1 MKIPV
6 CRFDLESDT
15 LCPNCQERFD
25 KGKITSFDVEF
36 CKWLL
41 EKEKDYSALQDLN
54 LQRAIKVA
62 DQIILV
68 VKKRTK
74 VALLS
79 AEELIGDITETFG
92 EIIIIEG
99 PIKLRK
105 IVRTFIDPAIEVGVN
120 SLHMPGGYRE
130 SIVILRADD
139 KERIPYTT
147 AQLKEIVSA
156 IMGEEVLFEYDDGRL
171 EKDDDAT
178 EDEFE
183 ESMRK
188 LSEKRRDMN

>member
-15 LCPNCQERFD
+15 LCTNCKERFD
-25 KGKITSFDVEF
+25 KGKITSFDIEF

-41 EKEKDYSALQDLN
+41 EKEKDYSALQDLD

-62 DQIILV
+62 GWIILV

-74 VALLS
+74 TSLLS
-79 AEELIGDITETFG
+79 AEDLINDITETFG
-92 EIIIIEG
+92 EVIIIEG

-105 IVRTFIDPAIEVGVN
+105 IVRTFIDPAVEVGVN
-120 SLHMPGGYRE
+120 SLHLPGGFRE
-130 SIVILRADD
+130 SIVILRTDD
-139 KERIPYTT
+139 RERIPYTT

-156 IMGEEVLFEYDDGRL
+156 IMGEEVLFEYDDEHL
-171 EKDDDAT
+171 EKDNDTT

-183 ESMRK
+183 KKMRK
-188 LSEKRRDMN
+188 LSERQRDTD

>member
-25 KGKITSFDVEF
+25 KGKITSFDIEF

-41 EKEKDYSALQDLN
+41 EKEKDHSALQDLN

-62 DQIILV
+62 NRIILV

-74 VALLS
+74 VVLLS
-79 AEELIGDITETFG
+79 AKELISDITETFG
-92 EIIIIEG
+92 EVIIIEG

-130 SIVILRADD
+130 SIVILRVDD
-139 KERIPYTT
+139 KKRISYTT

-156 IMGEEVLFEYDDGRL
+156 IMGEKVLFEYDDERL
-171 EKDDDAT
+171 EKDDGAT

-188 LSEKRRDMN
+188 LSEKRRDME

>member
-25 KGKITSFDVEF
+25 KGKITSFDIEF

-41 EKEKDYSALQDLN
+41 EKEKDYSALEDLN

-62 DQIILV
+62 DRIILV

-74 VALLS
+74 NALLS
-79 AEELIGDITETFG
+79 AEELISAITEAFG
-92 EIIIIEG
+92 EVVVIEG

-105 IVRTFIDPAIEVGVN
+105 IVRTFIDPAVEVGVN

-156 IMGEEVLFEYDDGRL
+156 IMGEKVLFEYDDERL
-171 EKDDDAT
+171 EKDDDAI
-178 EDEFE
+178 EDEFD

-188 LSEKRRDMN
+188 LSERRREMD

>member
-15 LCPNCQERFD
+15 LCTNCKERFD
-25 KGKITSFDVEF
+25 KGKITSFDIEF

-62 DQIILV
+62 DWIILV

-74 VALLS
+74 ASLLS
-79 AEELIGDITETFG
+79 AEDLINDITETFG
-92 EIIIIEG
+92 EVIIIEG

-105 IVRTFIDPAIEVGVN
+105 IVRTFIDPAVEVGVN
-120 SLHMPGGYRE
+120 SLHLPGGFRE
-130 SIVILRADD
+130 SIVILRTDD
-139 KERIPYTT
+139 RERIPYTT

-156 IMGEEVLFEYDDGRL
+156 IMGEEVLFEYDDEHL
-171 EKDDDAT
+171 EKDNDTT

-183 ESMRK
+183 KKMRK
-188 LSEKRRDMN
+188 LSERQRDTD

>member
-6 CRFDLESDT
+6 CRCDLESDT

-25 KGKITSFDVEF
+25 KGKITSFDIEF

-62 DQIILV
+62 NRIILV

-74 VALLS
+74 VVLLS
-79 AEELIGDITETFG
+79 AEELISDITETFG
-92 EIIIIEG
+92 EVIIIEG

-130 SIVILRADD
+130 SIVILRAHD

-156 IMGEEVLFEYDDGRL
+156 IMGEEVLFEYDAERL

-183 ESMRK
+183 EGMRK

>member
-1 MKIPV
+1 V
-6 CRFDLESDT
+6 
-15 LCPNCQERFD
+15 RFD
-25 KGKITSFDVEF
+25 KGKITSFDIEF

-62 DQIILV
+62 NWIILV

-74 VALLS
+74 ASLLL
-79 AEELIGDITETFG
+79 AEDLINNITETFG
-92 EIIIIEG
+92 EVIIIEG

-105 IVRTFIDPAIEVGVN
+105 IVRTFIDPAVEVGVN
-120 SLHMPGGYRE
+120 SLHLPGGFRE

-139 KERIPYTT
+139 RERVPYTT

-156 IMGEEVLFEYDDGRL
+156 IMGENVLFEYDKRL
-171 EKDDDAT
+171 EKDNDTT

-183 ESMRK
+183 ERMRK
-188 LSEKRRDMN
+188 LSARQRYMN

>member
-25 KGKITSFDVEF
+25 KGKITSFDIEF

-41 EKEKDYSALQDLN
+41 EKEKDYSALEDLN

-62 DQIILV
+62 DRIILV

-74 VALLS
+74 IALLS
-79 AEELIGDITETFG
+79 AEELISAITEAFG
-92 EIIIIEG
+92 EVIVIEG

-105 IVRTFIDPAIEVGVN
+105 IVRTFIDPAVEVGVN

-156 IMGEEVLFEYDDGRL
+156 IMGEKVLFEYDERL
-171 EKDDDAT
+171 EKDDDAI
-178 EDEFE
+178 EDEFD

-188 LSEKRRDMN
+188 LSERRRDMD

>member
-1 MKIPV
+1 
-6 CRFDLESDT
+6 
-15 LCPNCQERFD
+15 
-25 KGKITSFDVEF
+25 
-36 CKWLL
+36 
-41 EKEKDYSALQDLN
+41 
-54 LQRAIKVA
+54 VA
-62 DQIILV
+62 NRIILV

-74 VALLS
+74 VVLLS
-79 AEELIGDITETFG
+79 AEELISNITETFG
-92 EIIIIEG
+92 EVIIIEG

-130 SIVILRADD
+130 NIVILRADD

-156 IMGEEVLFEYDDGRL
+156 IMGEKVLFEYDERL
-171 EKDDDAT
+171 EKEDDAT

-188 LSEKRRDMN
+188 LSEKRRDME

>member
-15 LCPNCQERFD
+15 LCHNCQERFD
-25 KGKITSFDVEF
+25 KGKITSFDIEF

-62 DQIILV
+62 DRIILV

-74 VALLS
+74 VVLLS
-79 AEELIGDITETFG
+79 AEELISDITKTFG
-92 EIIIIEG
+92 EVIIIEG

-139 KERIPYTT
+139 KKRISYTT

-156 IMGEEVLFEYDDGRL
+156 IMGEKVLFEYDDKRL

-178 EDEFE
+178 EDVFE

-188 LSEKRRDMN
+188 LSEKRRDMG

>member
-6 CRFDLESDT
+6 CRFDLELDT
-15 LCPNCQERFD
+15 LCTNCQERFD
-25 KGKITSFDVEF
+25 KGKITSFDIEF

-62 DQIILV
+62 DWIILV

-74 VALLS
+74 AFLLS
-79 AEELIGDITETFG
+79 AEDLINDITKTFG
-92 EIIIIEG
+92 EVIIIEG

-105 IVRTFIDPAIEVGVN
+105 IVRTFIDPAVEVGVN
-120 SLHMPGGYRE
+120 SLHMPGGFRE

-139 KERIPYTT
+139 RERIPYTT

-156 IMGEEVLFEYDDGRL
+156 ITGESVLFEYDDERL
-171 EKDDDAT
+171 EKDDDTT

-183 ESMRK
+183 EKMRK
-188 LSEKRRDMN
+188 LSERQRDMN

>member
-15 LCPNCQERFD
+15 LCHNCQERFD
-25 KGKITSFDVEF
+25 KGKITSFDIEF

-62 DQIILV
+62 DRIILV

-74 VALLS
+74 VVLLS
-79 AEELIGDITETFG
+79 AEELISDITETFG
-92 EIIIIEG
+92 EVIIIEG
-99 PIKLRK
+99 PTKLRK

-130 SIVILRADD
+130 SIVILRAGD
-139 KERIPYTT
+139 KERISYTT

-156 IMGEEVLFEYDDGRL
+156 IMGEEVLFEYDDERL

-183 ESMRK
+183 ERMRK
-188 LSEKRRDMN
+188 LSERRRDMN

>member
-15 LCPNCQERFD
+15 LCHNCQERFD
-25 KGKITSFDVEF
+25 KGKITSFDIEF

-62 DQIILV
+62 DRIILV

-74 VALLS
+74 VVLLS
-79 AEELIGDITETFG
+79 AEELISDITETFG
-92 EIIIIEG
+92 EVIIIEG

-105 IVRTFIDPAIEVGVN
+105 IVRTFIDPAVEVGVN
-120 SLHMPGGYRE
+120 SLHLPGGFRE

-139 KERIPYTT
+139 RERIPYTT
-147 AQLKEIVSA
+147 AQLREIVSA
-156 IMGEEVLFEYDDGRL
+156 VMGEEVLFEYDERL

>member
-25 KGKITSFDVEF
+25 KGKITSFDIEF

-41 EKEKDYSALQDLN
+41 EKEKDYSALEELN

-62 DQIILV
+62 DRIILV

-74 VALLS
+74 IALLS
-79 AEELIGDITETFG
+79 AEELISAITEAFG
-92 EIIIIEG
+92 EVIVIEG

-105 IVRTFIDPAIEVGVN
+105 IVRTFIDPAVEVGVN

-156 IMGEEVLFEYDDGRL
+156 IMGEKVLFEYDERL
-171 EKDDDAT
+171 EKDDDAI
-178 EDEFE
+178 EDEFD

-188 LSEKRRDMN
+188 LSERRRDMD

>member
-25 KGKITSFDVEF
+25 KGKITSFDIEF

-41 EKEKDYSALQDLN
+41 EKEKDYSALEDLN

-62 DQIILV
+62 DRIILV

-74 VALLS
+74 NALLS
-79 AEELIGDITETFG
+79 AEELISAITEAFG
-92 EIIIIEG
+92 EVVVIEG

-105 IVRTFIDPAIEVGVN
+105 IVRTFIDPAVEVGVN

-156 IMGEEVLFEYDDGRL
+156 IMGEKVLFEYDERL
-171 EKDDDAT
+171 EKDDDAI
-178 EDEFE
+178 EDEFD

-188 LSEKRRDMN
+188 LSERRREMD

>member
-25 KGKITSFDVEF
+25 KGKITSFDIEF

-41 EKEKDYSALQDLN
+41 EKEKDYSALEDLN

-62 DQIILV
+62 DRIILV

-74 VALLS
+74 IALLS
-79 AEELIGDITETFG
+79 AEELISAITEAFG
-92 EIIIIEG
+92 EVIVIEG

-105 IVRTFIDPAIEVGVN
+105 IVRTFIDPAVEVGVN

-156 IMGEEVLFEYDDGRL
+156 IMGEKVLFEYDDERL
-171 EKDDDAT
+171 EKDDDAI
-178 EDEFE
+178 EDEFD

-188 LSEKRRDMN
+188 LSERRRDMD

>member
-6 CRFDLESDT
+6 CRFDLESGT

-25 KGKITSFDVEF
+25 KGKITSFDIEF

-62 DQIILV
+62 NRIILV

-74 VALLS
+74 VLLLS
-79 AEELIGDITETFG
+79 AEELISDITETFG
-92 EIIIIEG
+92 EVIVIEG

-147 AQLKEIVSA
+147 TQLKEIVSA
-156 IMGEEVLFEYDDGRL
+156 IMGEKVLFEYDDKRL

-178 EDEFE
+178 EEVFE

-188 LSEKRRDMN
+188 LSEKRRDMG

>member
-15 LCPNCQERFD
+15 LCTNCQVRFD
-25 KGKITSFDVEF
+25 KGKITSFDIEF

-62 DQIILV
+62 NWIILV

-74 VALLS
+74 ASLLS
-79 AEELIGDITETFG
+79 AEDLINDITETFG
-92 EIIIIEG
+92 EVIIIEG

-105 IVRTFIDPAIEVGVN
+105 IVRTFIDPAVEVGVN
-120 SLHMPGGYRE
+120 SLHLPGGFRE

-139 KERIPYTT
+139 RERVPYTT

-156 IMGEEVLFEYDDGRL
+156 IMGENVLFEYDKRL
-171 EKDDDAT
+171 EKDNDTT

-183 ESMRK
+183 ERMRK
-188 LSEKRRDMN
+188 LSARQRYMN